1 MLKKLLAFFIL
12 LSAAV
17 LMPDPA
23 QAMGDLTISPWRVAF
38 GTRDRSG
45 AIELLNTSDKVHTYR
60 IGWTLLK
67 ATKDGKYEQ
76 VFYKRDK
83 DTDPHSVPNM
93 IIVSPKQV
101 TIEPHHEQVVRLSV
115 RRPADLPP
123 GEYRAH
129 MTFIRMADSAPPVQD
144 PHAKTI
150 SMQINVN
157 LGFSVP
163 IIVRQGED
171 KSLKVALDH
180 PKLELE
186 GAAQVLKID
195 LTRLSGTFSTYGEIH
210 VYWDPPKGS
219 EKEIG
224 MLNNVALYPEVKTRN
239 LVVPIITKEN
249 ISGGTIRV
257 AYTGKYESDG
267 TTWDEKK
274 FPVGAA
280 K

>member
-1 MLKKLLAFFIL
+1 MIKKLLVFLIL
-12 LSAAV
+12 LSATL
-17 LMPDPA
+17 LMPHQA
-23 QAMGDLTISPWRVAF
+23 QAMGDLTISPWRIAF
-38 GTRDRSG
+38 EARDHSG
-45 AIELLNTSDKVHTYR
+45 AIELLNTSDKTHTYR

-67 ATKDGKYEQ
+67 ATKNGTYEQ

-93 IIVSPKQV
+93 VIISPKQV

-129 MTFIRMADSAPPVQD
+129 MTFIRMADNATPVQD
-144 PHAKTI
+144 PKAKTI

-163 IIVRQGED
+163 IIIRQGED
-171 KSLKVALDH
+171 KNLKVELQH
-180 PKLELE
+180 PKLELN
-186 GAAQVLKID
+186 GGQQALKID
-195 LTRLSGTFSTYGEIH
+195 LTRLSGTFSTYGEVH
-210 VYWDPPKGS
+210 VYWNPPKGS

-239 LVVPIITKEN
+239 LVVPITTKDN